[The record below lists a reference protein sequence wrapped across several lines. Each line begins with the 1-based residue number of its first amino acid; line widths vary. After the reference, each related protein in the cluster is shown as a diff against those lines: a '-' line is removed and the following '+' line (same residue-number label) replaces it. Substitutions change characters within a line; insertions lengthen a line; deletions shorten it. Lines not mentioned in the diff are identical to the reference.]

1 MELDQIVKR
10 LEWLDDEHRKDKS
23 AIASLEK
30 RIGELEGGIPAVAQ
44 QIKEVS
50 IELSRVTAT
59 LSRIDQVESSIVQI
73 RVDYT
78 RNLEAIE
85 KLRAEHE
92 RESEKLHRADLE
104 ALNRAI
110 GEVRKGLDPIPDLKR
125 GIQLRQE
132 EDFRLSRLIE
142 ETQQKIVENRRND
155 DEYKR
160 SLRVIEEGQRT
171 ENKRLTDLL
180 GEVTSLRKRIEEQRG
195 KVDVTTD
202 QLRKLE
208 TRLGEI
214 SLAENDRK
222 AAQATFLEKQTLVQA
237 ERERTWKE
245 WLARFEMVEKRASG
259 IDGQVQALDTIQRS
273 VKRSQDSL
281 DEVTQRIERRIN
293 EITEMQRLSEERFR
307 QDWSAY
313 KAEDQKRWANYSIA
327 HEEQQRETGRQFDKV
342 TERFVGLED
351 SAQELQEA
359 VVQLNED
366 TVRRLQGLLNL
377 VHDWAETNEKMYTRS
392 GS

>member
-160 SLRVIEEGQRT
+160 SLRMIEEGQRT